1 MDLLMKFEAMMKIR
15 MAGARERE
23 RKDRTSLVLKCE
35 PMPRSRRSNQ
45 SFTRLRKSR
54 TSRSRKT
61 IRLRLKR
68 AKTAMLEASGT
79 SGVTMPSSK
88 TLTAPIMS
96 RKPAMIRRLRLRRV
110 CSLRSG
116 MVVAGPARPA
126 SAEGGLGKEV
136 GALIVAAPMRP
147 ASTEG
152 GLGKKVGASLNPGQ
166 GVVVGLAGGLLGGA
180 GHAGEERVLAVE
192 GGVGVHTDVED
203 VSGLEGGRG
212 RELHVAQL
220 REHPL
225 RITQLAGDV
234 GRAGFPLP
242 RRHPALL
249 RHHVVGQVPLDAL
262 GQHKPV

>member
-15 MAGARERE
+15 MAGARESE
-23 RKDRTSLVLKCE
+23 RKDRTSLALKRE
-35 PMPRSRRSNQ
+35 PIPCWRRSNH
-45 SFTRLRKSR
+45 SLTRLRKSR

-61 IRLRLKR
+61 IRLRLKS

-96 RKPAMIRRLRLRRV
+96 RKPAMMSRLRLRRV
-110 CSLRSG
+110 WSLRSG
-116 MVVAGPARPA
+116 ILIVARTWWLGTVV
-126 SAEGGLGKEV
+126 GGLGQMG
-136 GALIVAAPMRP
+136 GAL
-147 ASTEG
+147 
-152 GLGKKVGASLNPGQ
+152 LNPGQ
-166 GVVVGLAGGLLGGA
+166 RVVVGLTGGLLGGA

-192 GGVGVHTDVED
+192 GGVGVHPDVED

-234 GRAGFPLP
+234 GGAGFPLQ
-242 RRHPALL
+242 RRHPVLL
-249 RHHVVGQVPLDAL
+249 GHHVVGQVPLDAL